1 MSNPDYVGIEGE
13 TFTEDELEDNF
24 QDYLDN
30 EMPEFTFGNLS
41 YGAGRVLREIDYTAF
56 REAFNDWIDSA
67 DHIDEWHEGH
77 PWLDEDGPVC
87 EDCGEDMDQD
97 EVTEALADHGRLF
110 CQSCEEDQDMDYCY
124 ECDKVT
130 EWNDEKCAGCG
141 RTWGYDKG
149 EGPDDQ

>member
-41 YGAGRVLREIDYTAF
+41 YGAGLVLREIDYTAF
-56 REAFNDWIDSA
+56 REAFNDWLDSE
-67 DHIDEWHEGH
+67 DHIDEWSEDH
-77 PWLDEDGPVC
+77 PWLDEDEDGPVC

-97 EVTEALADHGRLF
+97 EVTEALAEHGRLF
-110 CQSCEEDQDMDYCY
+110 CVSCEEDH
-124 ECDKVT
+124 EV
-130 EWNDEKCAGCG
+130 
-141 RTWGYDKG
+141 
-149 EGPDDQ
+149 

>member
-30 EMPEFTFGNLS
+30 EMPVFTFGDLS
-41 YGAGRVLREIDYTAF
+41 YEAGRVLREIDYTAF

-77 PWLDEDGPVC
+77 PWLDEEDSPEC
-87 EDCGEDMDQD
+87 EECGEEMSRD
-97 EVTEALADHGRLF
+97 EVILALEEHGTLF
-110 CQSCEEDQDMDYCY
+110 CESCEEDY
-124 ECDKVT
+124 EV
-130 EWNDEKCAGCG
+130 
-141 RTWGYDKG
+141 
-149 EGPDDQ
+149 

>member
-56 REAFNDWIDSA
+56 RESFNDWIDSA
-67 DHIDEWHEGH
+67 DHIDEWSEDH
-77 PWLDEDGPVC
+77 PWLDE
-87 EDCGEDMDQD
+87 EDDTD
-97 EVTEALADHGRLF
+97 E
-110 CQSCEEDQDMDYCY
+110 
-124 ECDKVT
+124 
-130 EWNDEKCAGCG
+130 
-141 RTWGYDKG
+141 
-149 EGPDDQ
+149 

>member
-13 TFTEDELEDNF
+13 TFTDSELEDNF

-56 REAFNDWIDSA
+56 REAFNDWIDSE

-77 PWLDEDGPVC
+77 PWLDEDD
-87 EDCGEDMDQD
+87 ED
-97 EVTEALADHGRLF
+97 T
-110 CQSCEEDQDMDYCY
+110 DYCY

-141 RTWGYDKG
+141 RTWGYEKG